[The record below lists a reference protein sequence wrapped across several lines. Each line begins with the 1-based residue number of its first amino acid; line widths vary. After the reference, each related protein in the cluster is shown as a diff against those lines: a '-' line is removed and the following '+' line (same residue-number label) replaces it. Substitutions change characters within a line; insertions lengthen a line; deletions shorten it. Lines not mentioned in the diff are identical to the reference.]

1 MLFMVFN
8 FFIFFISL
16 GNLKRERML
25 STNVILKSNS
35 EKCDVQHKRKGV
47 DAVQSDDDDKQ
58 LQGVCVNFNQF

>member
-1 MLFMVFN
+1 
-8 FFIFFISL
+8 
-16 GNLKRERML
+16 ML

-35 EKCDVQHKRKGV
+35 EKCDVQHKRNGV